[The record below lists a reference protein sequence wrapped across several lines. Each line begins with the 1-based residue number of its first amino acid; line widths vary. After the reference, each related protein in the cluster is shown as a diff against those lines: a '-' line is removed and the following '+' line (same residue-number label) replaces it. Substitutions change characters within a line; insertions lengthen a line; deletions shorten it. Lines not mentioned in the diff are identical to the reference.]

1 MFKFKNLG
9 HFFAVAAQTV
19 VKAAHVVQHALSVA
33 GKDAPAIAAAISSA
47 EPLIEG
53 FTGALAPG
61 SPGAIAVERAIFHV
75 GGDAM
80 AAVAAAGGAA
90 DASGLD
96 LHLDQ
101 EAIAKVRAAL
111 AGLAGVAAAV
121 KPVAPPTSPAP
132 PPQAGG

>member
-19 VKAAHVVQHALSVA
+19 VKAAHVAQRALSAA
-33 GKDAPAIAAAISSA
+33 GKAAPGIAAAVSAA
-47 EPLIEG
+47 EPLVEG
-53 FTGALAPG
+53 FTAALAPG

-75 GGDAM
+75 GGDAI
-80 AAVAAAGGAA
+80 AAVASAGSAA

-101 EAIAKVRAAL
+101 EAIAKLRAAL
-111 AGLAGVAAAV
+111 AGLAGVAAPG
-121 KPVAPPTSPAP
+121 KLPLPSTTQAP
-132 PPQAGG
+132 AGQ